1 MRAFIWLLLG
11 TLIAGCAEESFKLN
25 LAMREGRPYERCY
38 PHPVFPVDST
48 ALDSLGPQRRA
59 VWNEHEALLS
69 PEDLA
74 TLSAI
79 TDTLALAAWTEEFWR
94 RRDPLLTTRLNERR
108 EEHRRRLAL
117 ALREYSSPAPPFYDA
132 RGRALIRMGKP
143 DGRIAT
149 EADIGA
155 GGYTPPLEIWRVD
168 DLLVAFQSFANSG
181 VYGPSGMP
189 LEQEQ
194 LFAAL
199 SGGVRETFVMLE
211 NYEVAVDSGKVERYR
226 FRQAG
231 PPLGTALSADR
242 YRAAGGGGLLRLY
255 YAQDGRRISVE
266 PDSSGG
272 QGHWRIRE
280 NVALEP
286 GDQDAPVLNSSRDF
300 RLQPPD
306 WPGAPLITGLLER
319 KLAPGD
325 YELTFHLQDLSGT
338 GESILR
344 QRVQMPDFRADSL
357 ALSDISLFSFRVEAG
372 ERPRPD
378 LPRPSGRYRRGEGL
392 ALRCEIY
399 GLKPGPGGRGRFT
412 LSYAIEGQG
421 RSGAS
426 ASFGQSVA
434 GESGQVEL
442 VLDTSDLE
450 PGSYRLA
457 VTVVDEERRLRA
469 ILPET
474 ARAESRRS
482 FRILDRGKQP

>member
-25 LAMREGRPYERCY
+25 LAIREGRPYVRHY

-59 VWNEHEALLS
+59 VWNEYEALLS

-74 TLSAI
+74 ALSAV

-117 ALREYSSPAPPFYDA
+117 ALLEYASPAPPFYDA
-132 RGRALIRMGKP
+132 RGRALIRMGEP
-143 DGRIAT
+143 DGRIAI
-149 EADIGA
+149 EADISA
-155 GGYTPPLEIWRVD
+155 KGYTQPLEIWRVD
-168 DLLVAFQSFANSG
+168 DLLVAFQSFTNSG
-181 VYGPSGMP
+181 VYTPSGMP
-189 LEQEQ
+189 LEQER

-199 SGGVRETFVMLE
+199 SGGFRETFMMLG

-231 PPLGTALSADR
+231 PRLGAVLSADR
-242 YRAAGGGGLLRLY
+242 YRAPEGGGLLRLY
-255 YAQDGRRISVE
+255 YSQDGRRMSIE

-272 QGHWRIRE
+272 RGHWRIRE
-280 NVALEP
+280 NVALDP
-286 GDQDAPVLNSSRDF
+286 GADGAAVLQSSRDF
-300 RLQPPD
+300 RLRPPD
-306 WPGAPLITGLLER
+306 WPGVPLINGLLER

-325 YELTFHLQDLSGT
+325 YELTFHLQDLVGS

-344 QRVQMPDFRADSL
+344 QRVLMPDFRADSL
-357 ALSDISLFSFRVEAG
+357 ALSDISLFSFRSESG

-412 LSYAIEGQG
+412 LNYAIEGQG

-426 ASFGQSVA
+426 ASFGQSVE

-442 VLDTSDLE
+442 VLDTSELE
-450 PGSYRLA
+450 PGNYRLA
-457 VTVVDEERRLRA
+457 VTIIDEERRLWA

-474 ARAESRRS
+474 TRAESRRA
-482 FRILDRGKQP
+482 FRILERGEKP

>member
-1 MRAFIWLLLG
+1 MF
-11 TLIAGCAEESFKLN
+11 IAGCAEESFKLN
-25 LAMREGRPYERCY
+25 LAMREGRPYERRY

-48 ALDSLGPQRRA
+48 ALDSLGPLRRA
-59 VWNEHEALLS
+59 AWNECEALLS

-74 TLSAI
+74 ALSAVG
-79 TDTLALAAWTEEFWR
+79 DTLALAAWTEEFWR

-117 ALREYSSPAPPFYDA
+117 ALRKYSSPAPPYYDA
-132 RGRALIRMGKP
+132 RGRALIRMGEP

-149 EADIGA
+149 EADIST

-211 NYEVAVDSGKVERYR
+211 NYEVAVDSGRVERYR

-231 PPLGTALSADR
+231 PPLGTVLSADR
-242 YRAAGGGGLLRLY
+242 YRAVDGGGLLRLY
-255 YAQDGRRISVE
+255 YSQDGRNVSVQ
-266 PDSSGG
+266 PDSNSGL
-272 QGHWRIRE
+272 GHWRIRE
-280 NVALEP
+280 NVALKP
-286 GDQDAPVLNSSRDF
+286 GDDNAPVLNSSRDF
-300 RLQPPD
+300 RLRPPG
-306 WPGAPLITGLLER
+306 WPEAPLITGLLER

-325 YELTFHLQDLSGT
+325 YELTFHLQDLAGT

-344 QRVQMPDFRADSL
+344 QPVLMPDFRADSL
-357 ALSDISLFSFRVEAG
+357 ALSDISLFSFRAG
-372 ERPRPD
+372 DDAPPRPD

-412 LSYAIEGQG
+412 LSYAIEGGG

-442 VLDTSDLE
+442 VLDTNDLE

-457 VTVVDEERRLRA
+457 VTVVDEERRMRA

-482 FRILDRGKQP
+482 FHILDRREKP